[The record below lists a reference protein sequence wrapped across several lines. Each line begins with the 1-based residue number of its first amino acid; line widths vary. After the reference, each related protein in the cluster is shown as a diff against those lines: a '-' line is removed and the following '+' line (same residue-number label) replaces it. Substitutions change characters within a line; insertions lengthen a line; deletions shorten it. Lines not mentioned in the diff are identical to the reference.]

1 VVVSTNPS
9 DLEYTFETPGI
20 YSIAV
25 AAYNSSGLGA
35 ITRIDGIEVLPKGN
49 SGLCET
55 VNSVPLSIDDPHTP
69 GTSQTLGF
77 SGKCVSVVKA
87 GGATVLYASTSPID
101 IDGVP
106 LTPQP
111 GDAIV
116 IRPPYMTT
124 KTQIYVTKC
133 TITTFSISLSEL
145 PSLCPDPTTTRPTS
159 TSAGSVLLALS
170 GGAGQSGSG
179 IAEETNFNAT
189 KADMVLGPLPAK
201 NPSLV
206 DGCGLS
212 PGAQLW
218 PRVAG
223 SLYDGFDVVS
233 NPCVTF
239 LSTKQST
246 IDFSDDLPPGFGNTS
261 GAKATSAVHL
271 AGMDVPPTTAFS
283 TNHYPNVAAE
293 KGRRVI
299 DGTGSTLAA
308 HAADDAFPSVPPCP
322 PDSDSSLSIPPDTD
336 IGPITLGSGDFCY
349 DSALGAFIGDVMV
362 DIPGP
367 LELKVGVGFEIG
379 HGRLIQA
386 SGELGSAAG
395 VPVGPAVLINDLKF
409 DIQTEPTVVAGEIE
423 ASIADALS
431 VEAAAVITPSIPD
444 VTITGTVTI
453 PIDGLQLGNFELEF
467 HRNTVGMHVTVSESF
482 GPVDVNLT
490 VKGAMQLSPSF
501 AFYLEGEGSAC
512 LLICLDAKGVISNI
526 GLAACGSINLVFTTV
541 SVGAGVLWKGP
552 NAGVHVFT
560 GCDLDPYIPLSLQN
574 VPGTVTVRLAPN
586 GRVGPDG
593 RAATA
598 TVLEPG
604 ATMALKLNPGKLCLP
619 RGRPHP
625 IGCTQGTVAVQVH
638 SLVSEAGVGN
648 TPLVTLAGP
657 MGDPRVI
664 STPATPDQ
672 LGVLSSVSSS
682 SLAAAPG
689 APQAN
694 ASGLTDE
701 GSALVVQEPVPVY
714 DLVTDSSADCP
725 TTKTTTVTT
734 VPGSCPKVSTTTI
747 FVADPGTGK
756 WTLSVAPGSPPVVDV
771 SIAAPEPPV
780 SPGEFNA
787 GVRPVTLTAAP
798 SSGAQASNVRPGS
811 PYSIP
816 ESADQLNT
824 MLTQHTLVFA
834 PSVEITPAN
843 ARERTALA
851 HPTAAD
857 LDVPAI
863 DRPLLRAILLKIP
876 SGWKGTVSVVD
887 HGPTT
892 DDVIDSD
899 ISTSMIPSGGLP
911 ILFEPSGDFGAE
923 HQIEAFLTPGSGL
936 PSQMLM
942 VSSYAAPSLPTPV
955 APTIERIVRSG
966 ASVDVYFDPG
976 DAPIVNGVD
985 VAVEVGNS
993 MKGGAGGSLT
1003 ASNVGERIEETVP
1016 DDPHQL
1022 HAIGA
1027 TSGFGAA
1034 VQASEYMVS
1043 IPNIDPTEPISVSI
1057 DDSAGGQMSPTAQQ
1071 FVASV
1076 SSIASISESQ
1086 LLASSR
1092 PAG

>member
-1 VVVSTNPS
+1 
-9 DLEYTFETPGI
+9 
-20 YSIAV
+20 
-25 AAYNSSGLGA
+25 
-35 ITRIDGIEVLPKGN
+35 
-49 SGLCET
+49 
-55 VNSVPLSIDDPHTP
+55 
-69 GTSQTLGF
+69 
-77 SGKCVSVVKA
+77 
-87 GGATVLYASTSPID
+87 
-101 IDGVP
+101 
-106 LTPQP
+106 
-111 GDAIV
+111 
-116 IRPPYMTT
+116 
-124 KTQIYVTKC
+124 
-133 TITTFSISLSEL
+133 LSEL

-170 GGAGQSGSG
+170 GGAGQSASG
-179 IAEETNFNAT
+179 IAEETNFNAA
-189 KADMVLGPLPAK
+189 KADQILGPLASTP
-201 NPSLV
+201 LM

-212 PGAQLW
+212 PGAQPW

-233 NPCVTF
+233 DPCVTF

-283 TNHYPNVAAE
+283 TNPYPNVAAE

-409 DIQTEPTVVAGEIE
+409 DIQTEPTVVAGAIE

-574 VPGTVTVRLAPN
+574 VVPGTDTVRLAPN

-923 HQIEAFLTPGSGL
+923 HQIEAFLTPGNGL